1 MKKKSFLTL
10 FVVIA
15 MMLTMLAG
23 CGSPATSTSEPSAAS
38 DSAPATEAVPDEEE
52 APAEVE
58 VEEPVAS
65 AAEEEASAVEEEEE
79 VLGPEAYYAC
89 EDTTEIT
96 MLFQYAAWFQGFF
109 PEGWGKSEFWTELG
123 NATNT
128 TWTLQEVAN
137 LAWTENV
144 NLLCAA
150 GDLPDV
156 VMNMGSVYNGGLA
169 AAIRDEQIVDI
180 APLIEEAAP
189 HYTDYLLAD
198 DYTLKRCLTDDGEMG
213 AMYPLTAEPDP
224 IVDGLWIR
232 QDWLDELKMEVPRTP
247 DELEKTLQ
255 AFSSEFGADVGFF
268 QMIRANDST
277 IGPKA
282 EGIWN
287 AFGPV
292 NYYLDDSDTIQC
304 AFMQDYYFE
313 YLEYLQT
320 LANEGLFLTSNMT
333 DKSASDL
340 FASGG
345 IGIEGDSITN
355 VPSYIVLLPEE
366 EQAKINLVPM
376 AAIGEPTEFG
386 TIQTH
391 ISGNNSGGGNVSIS
405 TNCEDPSI
413 VLKAFDYL
421 YTKPG
426 SVLSIYGIEGVSYEL
441 DADGNPYLTDTVMN
455 NPDGIPTNAALG
467 YYCNPG
473 IPGLGNAER
482 TMSAWN
488 DNQKSA
494 PEIWASAY
502 TGSSATV
509 DVDALAL
516 TEEEQDAIAVYQSDL
531 KTFTEE
537 WINNVIFA
545 GGDLSDAAIKEFQ
558 SYLQDTLHLD
568 EILKTYNDAYDRF
581 QARSFG

>member
-1 MKKKSFLTL
+1 MKKKSFLAL
-10 FVVIA
+10 LLAIA
-15 MMLTMLAG
+15 MMLAMFAG
-23 CGSPATSTSEPSAAS
+23 CGSPAASAEEPSEAVA
-38 DSAPATEAVPDEEE
+38 SAPAEASVQDVEETPAAPEAEDPAPSAEE
-52 APAEVE
+52 A
-58 VEEPVAS
+58 
-65 AAEEEASAVEEEEE
+65 EASVVEEEEE
-79 VLGPEAYYAC
+79 LGPEAYYAC

-96 MLFQYAAWFQGFF
+96 VLFQYAAWFQGFF

-156 VMNMGSVYNGGLA
+156 VMNIGSVYNGGLA

-189 HYTDYLLAD
+189 HYTDYLLSD
-198 DYTLKRCLTDDGEMG
+198 DYTLKSCLTDDGEMG
-213 AMYPLTAEPDP
+213 AMYPLTEEPDP

-232 QDWLDELKMEVPRTP
+232 QDWLDELNMDIPRTP
-247 DELEKTLQ
+247 DELDKTLQ
-255 AFSSEFGADVGFF
+255 AFASEFGADVGFF

-292 NYYLDDSDTIQC
+292 NYYLDDSGTIQC

-313 YLEYLQT
+313 YLEFLQT
-320 LANEGLFLTSNMT
+320 LASEGLFLTSNMT

-345 IGIEGDSITN
+345 IGIEGDSVTN

-376 AAIGEPTEFG
+376 AALGEPTEFG

-391 ISGNNSGGGNVSIS
+391 ISGANSGGGNVSIS
-405 TNCEDPSI
+405 TNCADPSV

-426 SVLSIYGIEGVSYEL
+426 SILSIYGIEGVSYEL
-441 DADGNPYLTDTVMN
+441 DADGNPCLTDVVMN

-473 IPGLGNAER
+473 IPGLGNAAR
-482 TMSAWN
+482 TMSAWD

-494 PEIWASAY
+494 PGIWASAY

-516 TEEEQDAIAVYQSDL
+516 TEEEQDAIAVYKSDL

-537 WINNVIFA
+537 WINTVIFNN
-545 GGDLSDAAIKEFQ
+545 GDLSDTAIKEFQ

-568 EILKTYNDAYDRF
+568 EILKTYNDAYARF

>member
-1 MKKKSFLTL
+1 MKKKSLL
-10 FVVIA
+10 ALLIVAA
-15 MMLTMLAG
+15 MMLTMFAG
-23 CGSPATSTSEPSAAS
+23 CGGSASAPDAS
-38 DSAPATEAVPDEEE
+38 AEAVDSAPVAESVPDEEE

-58 VEEPVAS
+58 VEEPAAS

-89 EDTTEIT
+89 EETTEIT
-96 MLFQYAAWFQGFF
+96 VLFQYAAWFQGFF
-109 PEGWGKSEFWTELG
+109 PEGWGTSEFWTALG
-123 NATNT
+123 EATNT

-156 VMNMGSVYNGGLA
+156 VMNIGSVYNGGLP
-169 AAIRDEQIVDI
+169 AAIRDEQIIDI

-189 HYTDYLLAD
+189 HYTKYLTMD
-198 DYTLKRCLTDDGEMG
+198 DYTLKSCLTDDGEMG
-213 AMYPLTAEPDP
+213 AMYSLTAEPDP

-232 QDWLDELKMEVPRTP
+232 QDWLDELNMEIPTTP
-247 DELEKTLQ
+247 DELEETLK
-255 AFSSEFGADVGFF
+255 AFSSEFGADIGFY

-292 NYYLDDSDTIQC
+292 NYYLDDQGTIQC

-313 YLEYLQT
+313 YLAFLQK
-320 LANEGLFLTSNMT
+320 LAGEGLFLTSNMT

-345 IGIEGDSITN
+345 IGIEGDSVTN

-376 AAIGEPTEFG
+376 AALGEPSEFG
-386 TIQTH
+386 AIPTH
-391 ISGNNSGGGNVSIS
+391 ISGANSGGGNVSIS
-405 TNCEDPSI
+405 TNCEDPSV

-441 DADGNPYLTDTVMN
+441 DADGNPCLTDIVMN

-467 YYCNPG
+467 YFCNPG
-473 IPGLGNAER
+473 VPGLGNAAR
-482 TMSAWN
+482 TMTAWD

-509 DVDALAL
+509 NVDGLSL
-516 TEEEQDAIAVYQSDL
+516 TQEEQDAISVFKSDL
-531 KTFTEE
+531 KTYTEE
-537 WINNVIFA
+537 WINTVIFN

-558 SYLQDTLHLD
+558 AYLKDTLHLD
-568 EILKTYNDAYDRF
+568 EILETYNDAYARF